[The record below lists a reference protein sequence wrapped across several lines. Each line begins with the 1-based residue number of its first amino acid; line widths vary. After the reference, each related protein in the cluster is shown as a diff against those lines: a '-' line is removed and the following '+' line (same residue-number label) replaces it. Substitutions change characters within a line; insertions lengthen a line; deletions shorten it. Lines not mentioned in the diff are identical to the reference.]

1 MYVTAHR
8 VETPGN
14 STGVNSYLFLHFDDP
29 VPMLR
34 PEEPDVAYVAQFA
47 AGTCVAE
54 KEDVR
59 PGGNTV
65 KCSLD
70 VVGCDDA
77 SAVSVR
83 RVVAELRAQLQR
95 KLPPLRAVTSGLAAA
110 FNATLDFDEDPVGRL
125 AAFDDLSSRVLA
137 MLPLRS
143 KAHQPRGP
151 LVVWVQYRA
160 EGIELSLPSAT
171 RARLGSSIAH
181 RMKAVLPAEVVAH
194 FPGKGREALLDVAT
208 ALTGKNRDQLRRAG
222 GLVFVDPTTEA
233 EVQRWP
239 EALSSAQ
246 PSAPPVVSR
255 KRGKVQRRR
264 SP

>member
-8 VETPGN
+8 VETPDKG
-14 STGVNSYLFLHFDDP
+14 TGVNSYVFLHFDDP

-34 PEEPDVAYVAQFA
+34 PGEPDVVYVAQFA

-54 KEDVR
+54 KEDIR

-70 VVGCDDA
+70 VAGPDDA
-77 SAVSVR
+77 PAASVR
-83 RVVAELRAQLQR
+83 LVLAQLRDELQR
-95 KLPPLRAVTSGLAAA
+95 KRPPVRAATSGLAAA
-110 FNATLDFDEDPVGRL
+110 FHATLDFDDDPTGRV
-125 AAFDDLSSRVLA
+125 AAFDELSSRVIGL
-137 MLPLRS
+137 LRRRS
-143 KAHQPRGP
+143 KPRSPRGP
-151 LVVWVQYRA
+151 LVVWIQYRA
-160 EGIELSLPSAT
+160 EGIEMSLPSAT

-181 RMKAVLPAEVVAH
+181 RMKAVLPAEVVDH
-194 FPGKGREALLDVAT
+194 FPGKGPEALLEVAS
-208 ALTGKNRDQLRRAG
+208 ALTGRNREQLRRAG

-239 EALSSAQ
+239 EA
-246 PSAPPVVSR
+246 PPTTPRVVSR

-264 SP
+264 LP